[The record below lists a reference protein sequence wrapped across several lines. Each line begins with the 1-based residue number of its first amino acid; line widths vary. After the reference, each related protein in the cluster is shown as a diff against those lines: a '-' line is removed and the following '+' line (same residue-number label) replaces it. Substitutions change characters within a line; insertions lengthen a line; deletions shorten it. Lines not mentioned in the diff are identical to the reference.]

1 MQIHT
6 EFDHRVNVTYQQE
19 TTSSVPTF
27 TILTENRISHVLN
40 MQPPTNSTEKEWRTG
55 YLISH

>member
-19 TTSSVPTF
+19 TTSSVPTS

-40 MQPPTNSTEKEWRTG
+40 MQPPTNSTEKE
-55 YLISH
+55 